1 MLKYKH
7 IYNYKENLKHIQ
19 NFTKIVGCNS
29 IWFDQSYINNTLLY
43 ISTKRVQSRHYYLRK
58 IPKKKTQM
66 HFFIKHCIHIHIICL
81 LSN

>member
-43 ISTKRVQSRHYYLRK
+43 ISTKRVQSSHYYLRK
-58 IPKKKTQM
+58 NQKKKKSNA
-66 HFFIKHCIHIHIICL
+66 FFL
-81 LSN
+81 